1 MFRSQKDCGGSV
13 AHPLVNDVESAG
25 RDVERLAEADNRVFA
40 FHGVPTGHAGQGRK
54 AQVRAGQ
61 VRAGQ
66 VRVGQVALGQ
76 VRAGQVRAGQV
87 RAVQVRAGQV
97 RAGQVRA
104 GQVRAGQVRA
114 VRFAPVRSAP
124 VRSRARTG
132 SRRSGPRRL
141 RFKPIKSVSGSHI
154 QTLGPGLNTHPS
166 TSSSGCGTG
175 AIVVG
180 AIVVVGVIVVGLASL
195 PLAHPA
201 DSNTPTKPN
210 VRARIWR
217 TYIILGL
224 IKTDSRPLARDPK
237 TRCHVSRR
245 DAAARLVTPLRET
258 RHMLDDSDCPPCV
271 IDGCDDPRYRDF
283 DRCHWHHREQRLPL
297 PPGMSPA
304 PSTGAA

>member
-1 MFRSQKDCGGSV
+1 MPRNVTLPV
-13 AHPLVNDVESAG
+13 A
-25 RDVERLAEADNRVFA
+25 
-40 FHGVPTGHAGQGRK
+40 
-54 AQVRAGQ
+54 
-61 VRAGQ
+61 
-66 VRVGQVALGQ
+66 
-76 VRAGQVRAGQV
+76 
-87 RAVQVRAGQV
+87 
-97 RAGQVRA
+97 
-104 GQVRAGQVRA
+104 
-114 VRFAPVRSAP
+114 
-124 VRSRARTG
+124 
-132 SRRSGPRRL
+132 
-141 RFKPIKSVSGSHI
+141 
-154 QTLGPGLNTHPS
+154 THPS